1 MEFNEF
7 NHGSN
12 IYRLAEELNYQERKI
27 MDFSTPSNP
36 LGVSKK
42 IKAELRKHLKYLNA
56 YPDPEAR
63 RLRKRLGQYH
73 GIDPEMI
80 FCGNGSTG
88 LLHSL
93 IRTLQ
98 PRKIFFVAPSDPK
111 YKKICESCGL
121 QVAGYELKKEENF
134 GFDVDGF
141 ISSFIP
147 HPSSMI
153 VINNPDFLTGRLL
166 KKEDVKRIADAAK
179 ESKCYLVVD
188 EAFIDFCPDNS
199 AVNEVSGNPYLI
211 VLRTMSF
218 FYALAGLRIGYG
230 VFHQD
235 ITDKI
240 RRCGELSMVNSLA
253 QRAAVI
259 ALKDAFYVKETF
271 KVILQ
276 EKKFLEKGFKKLGI
290 DFFPSETN
298 FYLVK
303 MDNAEE
309 VYRQL
314 KRKGLLLGDCSDIQ
328 GMDNTYL
335 RIALKSHRENAV
347 LIRELTGILKK

>member
-1 MEFNEF
+1 MDLNEF
-7 NHGSN
+7 NQGSN
-12 IYRLAEELNYQERKI
+12 IYRLAEELNYQERNI

-56 YPDPEAR
+56 YPDPEVR

-80 FCGNGSTG
+80 LCGNGSTEV
-88 LLHSL
+88 LHPL

-98 PRKIFFVAPSDPK
+98 PRKILLVAPSDPK
-111 YKKICESCGL
+111 YKKVCESCGL
-121 QVAGYELKKEENF
+121 QVAGYELKKEADF
-134 GFDVDGF
+134 AFDVDGF
-141 ISSFIP
+141 ISFIIH
-147 HPSSMI
+147 HPSSLLFI
-153 VINNPDFLTGRLL
+153 SNPDFLTGRLL

-179 ESKCYLVVD
+179 ESKCYLIVD

-230 VFHQD
+230 VLHRD
-235 ITDKI
+235 IADKI
-240 RRCGELSMVNSLA
+240 RRCGQLSMVNSLA

-259 ALKDAFYVKETF
+259 ALKDGFYVKETF
-271 KVILQ
+271 KVIPQ

-303 MDNAEE
+303 MDKAEE
-309 VYRQL
+309 VYQQL

-347 LIRELTGILKK
+347 LIRELTGLLQG

>member
-1 MEFNEF
+1 MDLNEF

-56 YPDPEAR
+56 YPDPEAG

-73 GIDPEMI
+73 GIDTEMI
-80 FCGNGSTG
+80 VCGNGSTG
-88 LLHSL
+88 ILHPL

-98 PRKIFFVAPSDPK
+98 PREIFLVQPSGPD
-111 YKKICESCGL
+111 YKKVCESCGL
-121 QVAGYELKKEENF
+121 QVAGYELKKEDNF
-134 GFDVDGF
+134 RFDVDGF

-147 HPSSMI
+147 RPSSLI
-153 VINNPDFLTGRLL
+153 AVNNPDFLTGRLL

-179 ESKCYLVVD
+179 ESKCYLVVN
-188 EAFIDFCPDNS
+188 EAFMDFCPDNS
-199 AVNEVSGNPYLI
+199 AVNEVNGNPYLI

-218 FYALAGLRIGYG
+218 FYALAGLRIGY
-230 VFHQD
+230 VVSHQD
-235 ITDKI
+235 IAGKI
-240 RRCGELSMVNSLA
+240 RKCGELDMVNSLA
-253 QRAAVI
+253 QRAAVA

-271 KVILQ
+271 KVVLR
-276 EKKFLEKGFKKLGI
+276 EKKLIEKGFRKLGI
-290 DFFPSETN
+290 EFFPSETN

-303 MDNAEE
+303 MDKAEE

-347 LIRELTGILKK
+347 LMRELTGILKK

>member
-1 MEFNEF
+1 MDFNES

-12 IYRLAEELNYQERKI
+12 IYRLAEELNYQERNI

-56 YPDPEAR
+56 YPDPEAK

-73 GIDPEMI
+73 GIDTEMI
-80 FCGNGSTG
+80 LCGNGSSG
-88 LLHSL
+88 FLHPL
-93 IRTLQ
+93 ISTLQ
-98 PRKIFFVAPSDPK
+98 PRKIFLVAPADPK
-111 YKKICESCGL
+111 YKKVCEICGL
-121 QVAGYELKKEENF
+121 QVVGHELRKEENF

-147 HPSSMI
+147 HLSSMI

-179 ESKCYLVVD
+179 ESKCYLVVN
-188 EAFIDFCPDNS
+188 EAFIDFCPDSS
-199 AVNEVSGNPYLI
+199 AINEAGGNPCLI

-230 VFHQD
+230 VFHRD
-235 ITDKI
+235 IADKI

-259 ALKDAFYVKETF
+259 ALKDGFYVKETF
-271 KVILQ
+271 KVLLR
-276 EKKFLEKGFKKLGI
+276 EKKFFEKGFKKLGI

-298 FYLVK
+298 FYLVR

-314 KRKGLLLGDCSDIQ
+314 KRKGLLLGDCYGIQ
-328 GMDNTYL
+328 GMENTYL
-335 RIALKSHRENAV
+335 RIAVKSHRENAV
-347 LIRELTGILKK
+347 LLRELTGILQG

>member
-1 MEFNEF
+1 MDFNEC
-7 NHGSN
+7 NYGSN

-80 FCGNGSTG
+80 VCGDGSTG
-88 LLHSL
+88 VLHPL
-93 IRTLQ
+93 IRMLQ
-98 PRKIFFVAPSDPK
+98 PRKIFLVAPFDPK
-111 YKKICESCGL
+111 YKKVCESCGL
-121 QVAGYELKKEENF
+121 QVAAYELKKEDNF

-141 ISSFIP
+141 ISSFVH
-147 HPSSMI
+147 HPASLI
-153 VINNPDFLTGRLL
+153 VINNPDFLTGRLM

-179 ESKCYLVVD
+179 ELKSYLVVD

-199 AVNEVSGNPYLI
+199 AVNEAGGNPYLI
-211 VLRTMSF
+211 VLKTMSF

-235 ITDKI
+235 IADKI
-240 RRCGELSMVNSLA
+240 RRCGELNMVNSLA
-253 QRAAVI
+253 QRAAVV
-259 ALKDAFYVKETF
+259 ALKDAFYIKETYKF
-271 KVILQ
+271 VLQ
-276 EKKFLEKGFKKLGI
+276 EKKLLEKGFRKLGI
-290 DFFPSETN
+290 DYFPSETN

-303 MDNAEE
+303 MDKVPEIKE
-309 VYRQL
+309 
-314 KRKGLLLGDCSDIQ
+314 KRLAARGLLQYSGN
-328 GMDNTYL
+328 G
-335 RIALKSHRENAV
+335 
-347 LIRELTGILKK
+347 

>member
-1 MEFNEF
+1 MDFNEF
-7 NHGSN
+7 HHGSN
-12 IYRLAEELNYQERKI
+12 IYRLAEELNYQERNI

-80 FCGNGSTG
+80 LCGNGSTEV
-88 LLHSL
+88 LHPL

-98 PRKIFFVAPSDPK
+98 PRKILLVAPSDPK
-111 YKKICESCGL
+111 FKKVCESYGL
-121 QVAGYELKKEENF
+121 QAAGYELRKEDDF
-134 GFDVDGF
+134 AFDVDGF

-147 HPSSMI
+147 YPSSLLFI
-153 VINNPDFLTGRLL
+153 SNPDFLTGRLL
-166 KKEDVKRIADAAK
+166 KKENVKRIADAAK
-179 ESKCYLVVD
+179 LSKCYLIVD

-199 AVNEVSGNPYLI
+199 AVNQVSGNPYLI

-235 ITDKI
+235 IAGKI
-240 RRCGELSMVNSLA
+240 RKRGELSMVNSLA

-259 ALKDAFYVKETF
+259 ALRDAFYVKETF
-271 KVILQ
+271 KVVLQ

-298 FYLVK
+298 YYLVK
-303 MDNAEE
+303 MDRAEE

-347 LIRELTGILKK
+347 LIRELTGILQG